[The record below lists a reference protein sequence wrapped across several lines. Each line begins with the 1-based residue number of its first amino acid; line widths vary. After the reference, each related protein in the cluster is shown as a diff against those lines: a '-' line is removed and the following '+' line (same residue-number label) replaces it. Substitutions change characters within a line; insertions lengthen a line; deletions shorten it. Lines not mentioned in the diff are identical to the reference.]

1 MHSRQIL
8 TVLVFVLMSV
18 VAEARGGQKRAFFEG
33 GGSGEGLSWAQ
44 QSVNPNRSDTPAQ
57 VERMIAS
64 LEQQV
69 RVAMPPARKQA
80 LVRLTLQ
87 QIDQLRRQSPV
98 HTIDK
103 EIAMDYATESL
114 RPMAE
119 DQQFQRGKCTSYK
132 YDLLSRFE
140 PQSEGRPVHPVLKR
154 SYSIIEGV
162 CS

>member
-1 MHSRQIL
+1 MHGRQIL
-8 TVLVFVLMSV
+8 TVLV
-18 VAEARGGQKRAFFEG
+18 VALISFAGEARIGQKKAFFS
-33 GGSGEGLSWAQ
+33 GGSPDESMTTAQ
-44 QSVNPNRSDTPAQ
+44 TGISDTPAQ

-64 LEQQV
+64 LENQV
-69 RVAMPPARKQA
+69 KVALPPARKQA
-80 LVRLTLQ
+80 LVRQTLQ

-98 HTIDK
+98 QTVDK

-119 DQQFQRGKCTSYK
+119 DQHFQRSKCTSYK
-132 YDLLSRFE
+132 YDLLSHFE